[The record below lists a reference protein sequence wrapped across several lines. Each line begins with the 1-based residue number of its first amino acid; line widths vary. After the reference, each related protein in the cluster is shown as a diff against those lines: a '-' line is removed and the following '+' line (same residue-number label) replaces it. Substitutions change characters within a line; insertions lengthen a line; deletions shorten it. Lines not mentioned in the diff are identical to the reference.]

1 MSITINADL
10 KIEDPEDFFVVLTP
24 SNNIEQ
30 PFPVRV
36 NQDEGTTTVT
46 IEDEDGKIKNN
57 NFQQFLDWDSLMIIL
72 LNIISC

>member
-1 MSITINADL
+1 MVSITINADL

-36 NQDEGTTTVT
+36 NPDEGTTTVT
-46 IEDEDGKIKNN
+46 IEDEDGKYSAISL
-57 NFQQFLDWDSLMIIL
+57 QQYYYYNTPPPSIIL
-72 LNIISC
+72 CIL